1 VSITTPGTGFEVL
14 PCPTKLPHDLQVSQ
28 KLARWFGP
36 PYNSWYVGSIAEVN
50 KRRTK
55 MENVSVEFKDDTYGV
70 TRGTFVAEADTYGA
84 DKLWVV
90 LKPIPIELEEDE
102 GDGQSSSPAASLPP
116 SLPTSLPTTPGY

>member
-1 VSITTPGTGFEVL
+1 MELDDFTTPGTGFEVL

-55 MENVSVEFKDDTYGV
+55 MENVSVEFKDYTYGV
-70 TRGTFVAEADTYGA
+70 TAPDARHFRGRGRHLRRGQALGGA
-84 DKLWVV
+84 QAHPDRTRR
-90 LKPIPIELEEDE
+90 
-102 GDGQSSSPAASLPP
+102 GRG
-116 SLPTSLPTTPGY
+116 

>member
-1 VSITTPGTGFEVL
+1 MSITTPGTGFEVL

-70 TRGTFVAEADTYGA
+70 TALAD
-84 DKLWVV
+84 
-90 LKPIPIELEEDE
+90 E
-102 GDGQSSSPAASLPP
+102 
-116 SLPTSLPTTPGY
+116 PTSARGKVRSRTLSLLHL

>member
-1 VSITTPGTGFEVL
+1 MSITTPGTGFEVL

-55 MENVSVEFKDDTYGV
+55 MENVPVEFKDDTYGV
-70 TRGTFVAEADTYGA
+70 TRGTFVAEPGTSTGVSKGA
-84 DKLWVV
+84 CMMVAGNALYRRAGGRAGCGVAHAGALV
-90 LKPIPIELEEDE
+90 P
-102 GDGQSSSPAASLPP
+102 
-116 SLPTSLPTTPGY
+116 